1 MTMTRIEFHFNA
13 PDRLTY
19 TCRLLRKVHASQ
31 LRAGVVGT
39 LPFLSHLDE
48 ALWTFSALD
57 FIPHKLLAAGARAD
71 AVHAESVILADNVKS
86 LGEVDVLINL
96 GEAVPAG
103 FEAMTRL
110 IEIVT
115 VDDLDRAQARARW
128 KQYAQMGY
136 ELVRHDLAKPA
147 AL

>member
-1 MTMTRIEFHFNA
+1 MTRIEFHFNA

-39 LPFLSHLDE
+39 QTFLAHLDQ

-57 FIPHKLLAAGARAD
+57 FIPHALVQAGQP
-71 AVHAESVILADNVKS
+71 AVPGCAVVLADSVAA
-86 LGEVDVLINL
+86 LGPVDVLVNL
-96 GEAVPAG
+96 GEQVPEG
-103 FEAMTRL
+103 FESVARL

-115 VDDLDRAQARARW
+115 SDDLDRAHARSRW
-128 KQYAQMGY
+128 KQYTQRGY
-136 ELVRHDLAKPA
+136 DLVRHDLAKPVSA
-147 AL
+147 

>member
-1 MTMTRIEFHFNA
+1 MTRIEFHFNA
-13 PDRLTY
+13 PERLTY

-31 LRAGVVGT
+31 LRAGVVGN

-48 ALWTFSALD
+48 ALWTFSAQD
-57 FIPHKLLAAGARAD
+57 FIPHKLLASGA
-71 AVHAESVILADNVKS
+71 HAEGAYSETVILADNVKS
-86 LGEVDVLINL
+86 LGRVDVLINL

-103 FEAMTRL
+103 FESIARL

-115 VDDLDRAQARARW
+115 ADDLDRAQARSRW
-128 KQYAQMGY
+128 KHYAQMGY